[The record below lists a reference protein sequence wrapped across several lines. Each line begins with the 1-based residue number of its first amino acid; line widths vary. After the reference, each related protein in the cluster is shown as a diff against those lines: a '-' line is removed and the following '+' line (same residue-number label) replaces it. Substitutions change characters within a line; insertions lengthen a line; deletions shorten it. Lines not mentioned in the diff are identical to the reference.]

1 MDSYL
6 NQEQYK
12 DVNFTTF
19 NKVPVMLTNF
29 IRKEKFKK
37 KKRGKQNCHYCKVI

>member
-1 MDSYL
+1 MDSFL

-19 NKVPVMLTNF
+19 NKVPVMLTNV
-29 IRKEKFKK
+29 IRREKFKK
-37 KKRGKQNCHYCKVI
+37 KREANKTVTIVR

>member
-1 MDSYL
+1 MDSFL

-19 NKVPVMLTNF
+19 KKVPVMLTNV
-29 IRKEKFKK
+29 IRREKLKK
-37 KKRGKQNCHYCKVI
+37 KKERQTKLSLL